1 MIPMDRQAAL
11 ELLQEYTQKEG
22 LLKHAYAVEAAMCA
36 YARKFNQDETK
47 FGIVGLLHDFDYEKY
62 PSPDQHPEVGSRIL
76 RERGYPDDVIYAIL
90 SHAEYLGL
98 VRESLM
104 DKALFAV
111 DELVGFITAVTLVRP
126 NKNIAEVKVSS
137 VNKKLK
143 DKRFASSVDREHI
156 WMGAQELGVDLD
168 EHIAFIIEAMKSVS
182 DLLGLDG
189 L

>member
-1 MIPMDRQAAL
+1 M
-11 ELLQEYTQKEG
+11 
-22 LLKHAYAVEAAMCA
+22 
-36 YARKFNQDETK
+36 
-47 FGIVGLLHDFDYEKY
+47 
-62 PSPDQHPEVGSRIL
+62 

-98 VRESLM
+98 VSESLK

>member
-1 MIPMDRQAAL
+1 MERKLAL
-11 ELLQEYTQKEG
+11 ELLYDHTKTDS
-22 LLKHAYAVEAAMCA
+22 LRKHALGVEAAMRF
-36 YARKFNQDETK
+36 YAKKFDKDENK
-47 FGIVGLLHDFDYEKY
+47 WSIVGLLHDFDYEKY